1 MSGSISLADLFAL
14 AAQRGVFQQPQQ
26 QGPIDFRS
34 RLPPVTPGID
44 PGMVQRPFGLPF
56 NVPMPNVPLGNLNQT
71 PGIPVLGT
79 LPT

>member
-1 MSGSISLADLFAL
+1 MSGSLSDILL
-14 AAQRGVFQQPQQ
+14 AAYRQMQGAQQQPQQ
-26 QGPIDFRS
+26 GFLS

-56 NVPMPNVPLGNLNQT
+56 NVPMPNVPQGNLNQA
-71 PGIPVLGT
+71 PGLSVLGT